1 MALSLKYKW
10 ELNWK
15 RWNSP
20 PILCKRAGWVQD
32 YQTSWQ
38 EQRGIVNSERE
49 RGRSYRTDEFEQQKS
64 RTDTEC
70 HMSLKQEKI
79 SMSKNAKTRDGCC
92 FYKTLRDY
100 SAVINEV

>member
-49 RGRSYRTDEFEQQKS
+49 RFYTTDEFEQQKS

-70 HMSLKQEKI
+70 HMSLKQEKT
-79 SMSKNAKTRDGCC
+79 SMSKNAKSRDGCC
-92 FYKTLRDY
+92 FYKKLRDY
-100 SAVINEV
+100 SAMISEV

>member
-38 EQRGIVNSERE
+38 EQRGIVNSEKE
-49 RGRSYRTDEFEQQKS
+49 RFYTTDEFEQQKS

-70 HMSLKQEKI
+70 HMSLKQEKT
-79 SMSKNAKTRDGCC
+79 STRDGCC
-92 FYKTLRDY
+92 FYKKLRDY
-100 SAVINEV
+100 SAMINEV